1 MDTES
6 SKRTWIIFDCGNVQ
20 VDLCSIS
27 HGIHPLKHALY
38 EALKAC
44 SLFCDSRAKNS
55 ANWKLNKRWS
65 FSKSK
70 HVCFT
75 FLTLFP
81 VLFYR
86 FLTYFGLFDEFRQAS
101 ITKMSLSKNVLGM
114 KFMQRT
120 KQKIELKEEEE
131 KSSHL
136 LSQECIKQFAASSSQ
151 LDRIVTV
158 DSFVPCEDLLFGRM
172 SFKGANPE
180 IERLMIGFKSPGQE
194 EKEEAEVTAVEMTSR
209 YEKMAVGDVE
219 RNPQVKRKRTKYIR
233 PVDDS

>member
-1 MDTES
+1 MSTTE
-6 SKRTWIIFDCGNVQ
+6 
-20 VDLCSIS
+20 
-27 HGIHPLKHALY
+27 
-38 EALKAC
+38 
-44 SLFCDSRAKNS
+44 
-55 ANWKLNKRWS
+55 
-65 FSKSK
+65 
-70 HVCFT
+70 
-75 FLTLFP
+75 
-81 VLFYR
+81 
-86 FLTYFGLFDEFRQAS
+86 
-101 ITKMSLSKNVLGM
+101 MSLSKNVLGM

-136 LSQECIKQFAASSSQ
+136 LSQEWKFAASSQ

-180 IERLMIGFKSPGQE
+180 IERLMDGFKSPGQ
-194 EKEEAEVTAVEMTSR
+194 EKEEAEVTAIEMTSR
-209 YEKMAVGDVE
+209 YEKMGVGDVE